1 MEHIV
6 YKTNTASL
14 FQIEEHL
21 NLCSDNFIEK
31 LSERINIKE
40 YSIKIKENAV
50 TFEAW
55 YNEQL
60 VGLIACYA
68 NNIDSGI
75 AFITNVSVLKDFQS
89 KGIAHNLLKNLQSDE
104 LIKKFRIVQLLV
116 DVDNY
121 SAISLY
127 KKNGFFLDRKHG
139 NQSFM
144 TYYTNPKNPL
154 VSICC
159 VTYNHEPYIHDCL
172 NGFIMQKT
180 NFPFEVL
187 IHDDASTDKTAD
199 IIREYEAKYPNIIKP
214 VYQSENQFSKKVDI
228 NITYQFPRAKGKY
241 IALCEGDDYWTD
253 PLKLQKQVD
262 FLEANEEYSMCF
274 HDVSIIRDDGI
285 LVNGSKL
292 GNSGKCD
299 RNEYDLIT
307 GWHVPTLSV
316 LFRAIYISSDLYSLY
331 ENYTGT
337 NGDTILF
344 SYLGK
349 FGKAKFIGE
358 IEPAVYRMHDGG
370 VWSSKKEIDQAIMQI
385 TTYIYLRKVHT
396 HFYKK
401 HFFNKI
407 ISLSGKITLLAVENK
422 ASSIFFKYYSYS
434 VLLSVGGFRIR
445 HLLRLHKGI
454 IYKLLK

>member
-214 VYQSENQFSKKVDI
+214 VYQSENQFSKKVGI

-262 FLEANEEYSMCF
+262 FLESSPNFSAVAHNSKIKYPNQ
-274 HDVSIIRDDGI
+274 IISNI
-285 LVNGSKL
+285 KT
-292 GNSGKCD
+292 K
-299 RNEYDLIT
+299 NEYTIFDFLESSCVNTATLMFRNINNYPS
-307 GWHVPTLSV
+307 WFFEVPFGDWAL
-316 LFRAIYISSDLYSLY
+316 YILLA
-331 ENYTGT
+331 ENGR
-337 NGDTILF
+337 
-344 SYLGK
+344 
-349 FGKAKFIGE
+349 FGFMQDE
-358 IEPAVYRMHDGG
+358 MSVYRIHNQG
-370 VWSSKKEIDQAIMQI
+370 VWSGLQIKEQQIKTIGFLNIIKDNYPKYEARLEEIID
-385 TTYIYLRKVHT
+385 
-396 HFYKK
+396 
-401 HFFNKI
+401 NKMKYHGLYDYSLKSFI
-407 ISLSGKITLLAVENK
+407 NGKISLSVFIYGIRVKLNLKNRIKKIFQSEAK
-422 ASSIFFKYYSYS
+422 
-434 VLLSVGGFRIR
+434 
-445 HLLRLHKGI
+445 
-454 IYKLLK
+454 

>member
-214 VYQSENQFSKKVDI
+214 VYQSENQFSKKVGI

-241 IALCEGDDYWTD
+241 IAMCEGDDYWTD

-262 FLEANEEYSMCF
+262 FLEENSGFSGCF
-274 HDVSIIRDDGI
+274 HNAALVDSNNEFLRLMHSKPNEMKSVYEFTDSIQGWFMPTASILFKNNNEIMNVLKLLCKHNIISGDRLLIAAIASVGNIKYMPEVMSAYRKHPGGI
-285 LVNGSKL
+285 SSW
-292 GNSGKCD
+292 GN
-299 RNEYDLIT
+299 
-307 GWHVPTLSV
+307 TLKIFKSNIV
-316 LFRAIYISSDLYSLY
+316 LF
-331 ENYTGT
+331 
-337 NGDTILF
+337 
-344 SYLGK
+344 
-349 FGKAKFIGE
+349 
-358 IEPAVYRMHDGG
+358 
-370 VWSSKKEIDQAIMQI
+370 KE
-385 TTYIYLRKVHT
+385 L
-396 HFYKK
+396 KK
-401 HFFNKI
+401 HFAPKYKKELTKQIFAWH
-407 ISLSGKITLLAVENK
+407 GYLALEYFSK
-422 ASSIFFKYYSYS
+422 SMYFKYCIE
-434 VLLSVGGFRIR
+434 LLKTLFYIRTFVDFKTWVKNYLFRI
-445 HLLRLHKGI
+445 K
-454 IYKLLK
+454 K

>member
-214 VYQSENQFSKKVDI
+214 VYQSENQFSKKVGI

-262 FLEANEEYSMCF
+262 FLEANEEYSACG
-274 HDVSIIRDDGI
+274 HTAKV
-285 LVNGSKL
+285 
-292 GNSGKCD
+292 
-299 RNEYDLIT
+299 
-307 GWHVPTLSV
+307 
-316 LFRAIYISSDLYSLY
+316 LY
-331 ENYTGT
+331 ENTGREELYPDIT
-337 NGDTILF
+337 ENKTCTYQHTIEKWIMTTASIVFRNNIEVFDKMEKIYSYRNIISGDQILLATLGHIGDILIMHEAMSVYRKHDGGISNWGDPKEIWKDHIYMFKIFKKIFNSKFNYVLNYRILIKYCNISINELKHKRYF
-344 SYLGK
+344 SYLKYTIKGFTFIRTWIDFK
-349 FGKAKFIGE
+349 TWFGLLI
-358 IEPAVYRMHDGG
+358 
-370 VWSSKKEIDQAIMQI
+370 
-385 TTYIYLRKVHT
+385 LRKD
-396 HFYKK
+396 
-401 HFFNKI
+401 
-407 ISLSGKITLLAVENK
+407 
-422 ASSIFFKYYSYS
+422 YS
-434 VLLSVGGFRIR
+434 
-445 HLLRLHKGI
+445 KT
-454 IYKLLK
+454 

>member
-1 MEHIV
+1 MNEVRDIFVSVVMITYKHEQFIAKAIEGV
-6 YKTNTASL
+6 LMQKCDFEVELIIADDCSPDKTEEKVFQIIKNHPKNSWIKYTKHKTNKGMISNFNWA
-14 FQIEEHL
+14 L
-21 NLCSDNFIEK
+21 NQC
-31 LSERINIKE
+31 
-40 YSIKIKENAV
+40 
-50 TFEAW
+50 
-55 YNEQL
+55 
-60 VGLIACYA
+60 
-68 NNIDSGI
+68 
-75 AFITNVSVLKDFQS
+75 
-89 KGIAHNLLKNLQSDE
+89 
-104 LIKKFRIVQLLV
+104 
-116 DVDNY
+116 
-121 SAISLY
+121 
-127 KKNGFFLDRKHG
+127 
-139 NQSFM
+139 
-144 TYYTNPKNPL
+144 
-154 VSICC
+154 
-159 VTYNHEPYIHDCL
+159 
-172 NGFIMQKT
+172 
-180 NFPFEVL
+180 
-187 IHDDASTDKTAD
+187 
-199 IIREYEAKYPNIIKP
+199 
-214 VYQSENQFSKKVDI
+214 
-228 NITYQFPRAKGKY
+228 KGKY